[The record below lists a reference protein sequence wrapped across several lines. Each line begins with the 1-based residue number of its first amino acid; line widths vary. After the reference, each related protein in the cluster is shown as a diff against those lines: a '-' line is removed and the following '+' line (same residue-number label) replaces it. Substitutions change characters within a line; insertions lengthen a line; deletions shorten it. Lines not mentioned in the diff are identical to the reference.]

1 MVTRRLAGLMAVAAI
16 LFAACS
22 SGASPSASTTPAS
35 QPPASSGAPAASESA
50 PASAG
55 ACTVGVSWNN
65 YSQER
70 WKKADEPAMV
80 AAIQAKGGKYER
92 ADANDKA
99 EQQLTDIDT
108 LINKGAKV
116 LIVLAKDSEAI
127 KPAITKA
134 AQQGVKVI
142 AYDRLIE
149 DDTTFYITFDN
160 KKVGTLMAET
170 LIKLVP
176 KGNYAIILGAETD
189 PNSAFLRSGMTEAG
203 IPKLNETN
211 AAGIK
216 VVFEKNTDNWDTTNA
231 RNNLE
236 QALNANQNKIDAV
249 LSENDSMATGVVQAL
264 QTVGLKIPVTGQDG
278 DTAALNRVALGTQA
292 VSVWKNAFALGETAG
307 DVAMQLCSGTALN
320 AVKAPGDL
328 PPAAAPASLNATP
341 FTTPGGKTVQSII
354 LTPTAITKD
363 NVKDTVDAGWVTKDA
378 VCKDV
383 PAGTLAALCG

>member
-1 MVTRRLAGLMAVAAI
+1 MITRRLVALVAVAVVVLGAW
-16 LFAACS
+16 S
-22 SGASPSASTTPAS
+22 SSPSP
-35 QPPASSGAPAASESA
+35 SGGSGGDGGGGG
-50 PASAG
+50 AG
-55 ACTVGVSWNN
+55 CTVGVSWNN

-80 AAIQAKGGKYER
+80 KAIEAKGGKYER

-108 LINKGAKV
+108 LMNKGAKV

-127 KPAITKA
+127 KPAIAKA
-134 AQQGVKVI
+134 TAAGVKVI

-149 DDTTFYITFDN
+149 DENTFYITFDN

-203 IPKLNETN
+203 SPKLNETN

-216 VVFEKNTDNWDTTNA
+216 VVFEKNTENWDTTNA
-231 RNNLE
+231 RNNME
-236 QALNANQNKIDAV
+236 QALNQNNNKLGAV
-249 LSENDSMATGVVQAL
+249 LSENDGMATGVVQAL
-264 QTVGLKIPVTGQDG
+264 DAVGLKVPVTGQDG
-278 DTAALNRVALGTQA
+278 DTAALNRVAKGTQA
-292 VSVWKNAFALGETAG
+292 VSVWKNAFALGQTAG
-307 DVAMQLCSGTALN
+307 DIAMQLCAGTALN
-320 AVKAPGDL
+320 AVKAPSDL
-328 PPAAAPASLNATP
+328 PKAAAPASTSAAP

-363 NVKDTVDAGWVTKDA
+363 NLKDTIDAGWVTKEQ
-378 VCKDV
+378 VCAGV
-383 PAGTLAALCG
+383 TAGSTPACS

>member
-1 MVTRRLAGLMAVAAI
+1 MIGRRLAVIVAGAAVV
-16 LFAACS
+16 LGACNS
-22 SGASPSASTTPAS
+22 TASTAPGG
-35 QPPASSGAPAASESA
+35 SG
-50 PASAG
+50 G
-55 ACTVGVSWNN
+55 GTGCKVGVSWNN

-70 WKKADEPAMV
+70 WKKADEPAMQK
-80 AAIQAKGGKYER
+80 AISAKGGTYIR

-99 EQQLTDIDT
+99 EQQLTDIDS
-108 LINKGAKV
+108 LINQGAKA

-127 KPAITKA
+127 KPAIAKA
-134 AQQGVKVI
+134 TAAKIPVI

-149 DDTTFYITFDN
+149 DENTFYITFDN

-189 PNSAFLRSGMTEAG
+189 PNSAFLRSGMTDAG
-203 IPKLNETN
+203 IPKLGETS

-216 VVFEKNTDNWDTTNA
+216 VVFEKNTENWDTTNA
-231 RNNLE
+231 RNNME
-236 QALNANQNKIDAV
+236 QALNQNNNKIDAV

-264 QTVGLKIPVTGQDG
+264 STVGLKIPVTGQDG

-292 VSVWKNAFALGETAG
+292 VSVWKNAFALGQTAG
-307 DVAMQLCSGTALN
+307 DVAMQLCSGTALKD
-320 AVKAPGDL
+320 VKAPSGL
-328 PPAAAPASLNATP
+328 PAAAAPASLNAAA
-341 FTTPGGKTVQSII
+341 FTTPGGKSVQSII

-363 NVKDTVDAGWVTKDA
+363 NVKDTVDAGWVTKEA

-383 PAGTLAALCG
+383 PAGALAAVCG

>member
-1 MVTRRLAGLMAVAAI
+1 MITRRLMALVAGAVVV
-16 LFAACS
+16 LGACNS
-22 SGASPSASTTPAS
+22 SASPSGG
-35 QPPASSGAPAASESA
+35 SGGGGGGGG
-50 PASAG
+50 AG
-55 ACTVGVSWNN
+55 CTVGVSWNN

-80 AAIQAKGGKYER
+80 KAIQAKGGKYER

-127 KPAITKA
+127 KPAIAKA
-134 AQQGVKVI
+134 TSQGVKVI

-149 DDTTFYITFDN
+149 DENTFYITFDN
-160 KKVGTLMAET
+160 KKVGTLMAQT
-170 LIKLVP
+170 LIGLVP

-211 AAGIK
+211 SAGIK
-216 VVFEKNTDNWDTTNA
+216 VVFEKNTENWDTTNA
-231 RNNLE
+231 RNNME
-236 QALNANQNKIDAV
+236 QALNQNNNKIDAV

-264 QTVGLKIPVTGQDG
+264 DAVGLKVPVTGQDG
-278 DTAALNRVALGTQA
+278 DTAALNRVAKGTQA
-292 VSVWKNAFALGETAG
+292 VSVWKNAFALGQTAG
-307 DVAMQLCSGTALN
+307 DIAMQLCAGTALKD
-320 AVKAPGDL
+320 VKAPADL
-328 PPAAAPASLNATP
+328 PKAAAPASLNATP
-341 FTTPGGKTVQSII
+341 FTTPGGKTVQSVI

-363 NVKDTVDAGWVTKDA
+363 NLKDTIDAGWVTKDA
-378 VCKDV
+378 ACAGVTAGST
-383 PAGTLAALCG
+383 PACS

>member
-1 MVTRRLAGLMAVAAI
+1 MIRKRLAVLAASAMI
-16 LFAACS
+16 TLGACS
-22 SGASPSASTTPAS
+22 TNN
-35 QPPASSGAPAASESA
+35 AASGGAGGSA
-50 PASAG
+50 AAG
-55 ACTVGVSWNN
+55 SGCTVGVSWNN

-80 AAIQAKGGKYER
+80 KAITAKGGKYER

-127 KPAITKA
+127 KPAIQKA
-134 AQQGVKVI
+134 TSQGIKVI

-149 DDTTFYITFDN
+149 DENTFYITFDN
-160 KKVGTLMAET
+160 KKVGTLMAEE
-170 LIKLVP
+170 LKKIVP
-176 KGNYAIILGAETD
+176 QGNYAVILGAETD

-203 IPKLNETN
+203 IPKLGDTS
-211 AAGIK
+211 GPIK

-231 RNNLE
+231 RNNME
-236 QALNANQNKIDAV
+236 QALNQNNNKIDAV

-264 QTVGLKIPVTGQDG
+264 DAVGLKVPVTGQDG
-278 DTAALNRVALGTQA
+278 DVAALLRVAQGKQA

-307 DVAMQLCSGTALN
+307 DIAMQLCAGTAAN
-320 AVKAPGDL
+320 AVKAPSDL
-328 PPAAAPASLNATP
+328 PKAAAPASVNATP

-363 NVKDTVDAGWVTKDA
+363 NLKDTIDAGWAAKDK
-378 VCKDV
+378 VCAGV
-383 PAGTLAALCG
+383 PAGSTPACS

>member
-1 MVTRRLAGLMAVAAI
+1 MITRRLAALVAGTMI
-16 LFAACS
+16 VLGACS
-22 SGASPSASTTPAS
+22 ST
-35 QPPASSGAPAASESA
+35 PAASGG
-50 PASAG
+50 AG
-55 ACTVGVSWNN
+55 ASGGTATGCKVGVSWNN

-70 WKKADEPAMV
+70 WKKADEPAMQ
-80 AAIQAKGGKYER
+80 AAIAAAGGTYIR

-99 EQQLTDIDT
+99 EQQLTDIDS
-108 LINKGAKV
+108 LINQGAKA
-116 LIVLAKDSEAI
+116 LIILAKDDKGI
-127 KPAITKA
+127 LPAIEKA
-134 AQQGVKVI
+134 KTAGIPVI

-149 DDTTFYITFDN
+149 DESTFYITFDN

-176 KGNYAIILGAETD
+176 KGNYTVILGAETD

-203 IPKLNETN
+203 IPELNETN

-231 RNNLE
+231 KNNME
-236 QALNANQNKIDAV
+236 AALAANDNKMDAV

-264 QTVGLKIPVTGQDG
+264 TAVGLKIPVSGQDG

-292 VSVWKNAFALGETAG
+292 VSVWKNAFALGTTAG
-307 DVAMQLCSGTALN
+307 SVATQLCAKTALKDI
-320 AVKAPGDL
+320 KAPSGL
-328 PPAAAPASLNATP
+328 PAAAAPASLNATP

-363 NVKDTVDAGWVTKDA
+363 NVKDTIDAGWATKDA
-378 VCKDV
+378 VCAGV
-383 PAGTLAALCG
+383 PAGSSPACG

>member
-1 MVTRRLAGLMAVAAI
+1 MMIRRLAALAAGAI
-16 LFAACS
+16 FVLGACS
-22 SGASPSASTTPAS
+22 NAPGGSGAAG
-35 QPPASSGAPAASESA
+35 SGG
-50 PASAG
+50 AG
-55 ACTVGVSWNN
+55 TGCTVGVSWNN

-70 WKKADEPAMV
+70 WKKADEPAMTK
-80 AAIQAKGGKYER
+80 AIEAKGGKYIR

-99 EQQLTDIDT
+99 EQQTTDIAN
-108 LINKGAKV
+108 LINQGAKV

-127 KPAITKA
+127 KPAIADATAK
-134 AQQGVKVI
+134 GVKVI

-149 DDTTFYITFDN
+149 DPNTFYITFDN

-203 IPKLNETN
+203 IPKLDETN

-231 RNNLE
+231 KNNME
-236 QALNANQNKIDAV
+236 QALNANSNKIDAV

-264 QTVGLKIPVTGQDG
+264 SAVGLKIPVSGQDG
-278 DTAALNRVALGTQA
+278 DTAALNRVAKGEQA
-292 VSVWKNAFALGETAG
+292 VSVWKNAFALGQTAG
-307 DVAMQLCSGTALN
+307 DVAMQLCGGAALN

-328 PPAAAPASLNATP
+328 PAAAAPASLDAAA
-341 FTTPGGKTVQSII
+341 FETPGKNTVQSII

-363 NVKDTVDAGWVTKDA
+363 NLKDTIDAGWITKDA
-378 VCKDV
+378 ACAGVAAGST
-383 PAGTLAALCG
+383 PACS

>member
-1 MVTRRLAGLMAVAAI
+1 MITRRLVALVAGAVVV
-16 LFAACS
+16 LGACS
-22 SGASPSASTTPAS
+22 SSASPSGG
-35 QPPASSGAPAASESA
+35 SGGGGGGGG
-50 PASAG
+50 AG
-55 ACTVGVSWNN
+55 CTVGVSWNN

-80 AAIQAKGGKYER
+80 KAIEAKGGKYER

-108 LINKGAKV
+108 LMNKGAKV

-127 KPAITKA
+127 KPAIAKA
-134 AQQGVKVI
+134 TAAGVKVI

-149 DDTTFYITFDN
+149 DENTFYITFDN

-176 KGNYAIILGAETD
+176 KGNYAVILCAETD
-189 PNSAFLRSGMTEAG
+189 PNSAFLRSGMTDAG

-211 AAGIK
+211 PAGIK
-216 VVFEKNTDNWDTTNA
+216 VVFEKNTENWDTTNA
-231 RNNLE
+231 RNNME
-236 QALNANQNKIDAV
+236 QALNQNNNKIDAV

-264 QTVGLKIPVTGQDG
+264 DAVGLKVPVTGQDG

-292 VSVWKNAFALGETAG
+292 VSVWKNAFALGQTAG
-307 DVAMQLCSGTALN
+307 DIAMQLCAGTALN
-320 AVKAPGDL
+320 AVKAPDGL
-328 PPAAAPASLNATP
+328 PAAAAPASTSAAA
-341 FTTPGGKTVQSII
+341 FQTPGGKTVQSII

-363 NVKDTVDAGWVTKDA
+363 NLKDTIDAGWVTKEQ
-378 VCKDV
+378 VCAGV
-383 PAGTLAALCG
+383 TAGSTPACS